1 MSRRSAITAAL
12 LGLAACLGTATA
24 GCAQTRPFLPKR
36 HAPPAPPVEVP
47 EDPPAAKPGP
57 VVQAAHTQPAE
68 PLPAPRPRTIL
79 ALSGGG
85 SYGAFSAGVLTG
97 WSRTDKR
104 PEFDVVTGVSTGAL
118 IAPLAFLGPKYDA
131 ELKRTYT
138 EVRQKDVLTVRS
150 WATVPFRDSV
160 ASSAPLHRMVE
171 SALTEEM
178 VAAIAAEHRKGR
190 RLYVGTTQLDTKKT
204 VVWDIGAVAAKGGK
218 DVRRRICDILVA
230 SCSIPGV
237 FPPVPL
243 EADDGRGR
251 TELHVD
257 GGVTTT
263 VFVPTQVLEAAKP
276 AKPGDAPAELYVIV
290 AGKYYPESGPVRPRL
305 VKVLRASGWALLR
318 SQVRKDLANL
328 YLLAKL
334 AGVKYHSLALRQDFA
349 IEETSLDFDQATMS
363 KLFAEGVKAGLD
375 GPAWDAAPP
384 EHAPGEA
391 DDIRTG
397 PPVRLRAKPD
407 HPDR

>member
-1 MSRRSAITAAL
+1 MSRRSAITTAL
-12 LGLAACLGTATA
+12 LGLATLLGSATA

-36 HAPPAPPVEVP
+36 EAPPSASVP
-47 EDPPAAKPGP
+47 EDPLPAAKAGP
-57 VVQAAHTQPAE
+57 VVPAGHTELAE
-68 PLPAPRPRTIL
+68 QRPRTIL

-85 SYGAFSAGVLTG
+85 SYGAYTAGVLNG

-118 IAPLAFLGPKYDA
+118 IAPFAFLGPKYDA

-150 WATVPFRDSV
+150 WATVPFRDAV
-160 ASSAPLHRMVE
+160 ASPAPLRRLVE
-171 SALTEEM
+171 AGLTDEV
-178 VAAIAAEHRKGR
+178 VAAIAAEHKKGR

-204 VVWDIGAVAAKGGK
+204 VVWDVGAIAAQGGK
-218 DVRRRICDILVA
+218 EARRRIGDVLVA

-243 EADDGRGR
+243 ETDVGR

-257 GGVTTT
+257 GGVTAT
-263 VFVPTQVLEAAKP
+263 VFVPSQVLEAARQ
-276 AKPGDAPAELYVIV
+276 AKPGDPAADLYVIV
-290 AGKYYPESGPVRPRL
+290 AGKYYPETAPVRPRL
-305 VKVLRASGWALLR
+305 VKVLKASGGALLR
-318 SQVRKDLANL
+318 AQVRKDLANL

-349 IEETSLDFDQATMS
+349 IEETSLDFDQPTMS
-363 KLFAEGVKAGLD
+363 KLYAEGVKAGVD
-375 GPAWDAAPP
+375 GPAWDLTPP

-397 PPVRLRAKPD
+397 PPARPRQRTGRPD
-407 HPDR
+407 